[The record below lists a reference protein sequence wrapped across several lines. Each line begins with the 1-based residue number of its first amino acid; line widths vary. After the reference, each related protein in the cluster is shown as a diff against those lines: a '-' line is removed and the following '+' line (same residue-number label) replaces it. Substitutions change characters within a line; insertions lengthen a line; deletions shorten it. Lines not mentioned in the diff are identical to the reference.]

1 MEATIDAIDNAGAV
15 LVFGFLL
22 AALYA
27 VTLVLL
33 LFAGLML
40 HIAWRW
46 LTRNSVG
53 TVVVHLER
61 KALR

>member
-1 MEATIDAIDNAGAV
+1 MEATIDAIDNTGAV

-46 LTRNSVG
+46 FSRLTPG
-53 TVVVHLER
+53 AVVVHLER